1 MQRGNDDAADQKNAQ
16 DAGDGFSDAVD
27 TSAAD
32 SDIDAG
38 EETHLEMEEGEQ
50 GDATCAQ
57 KLAALRGKLK
67 AAHKERDEYL
77 AGWQRAKAD
86 VVNVRRMAA
95 DDTAMASV
103 RAKAALLGSLLP
115 AFDSFEQA
123 KSDDAWHAL
132 PEEWRKG
139 MERVFSQLEKGF
151 AEQSVERFA
160 KAGEPFD
167 PQHHECMSMAPATE
181 AAQDHTI
188 AQVLQQGYRIGETVV
203 RPAKVTVYEYTTNN

>member
-1 MQRGNDDAADQKNAQ
+1 MQHEKGDAKNQKTVRDADDLSVDVV
-16 DAGDGFSDAVD
+16 GDID
-27 TSAAD
+27 TSV
-32 SDIDAG
+32 
-38 EETHLEMEEGEQ
+38 EEDTHFEIEEGEQ
-50 GDATCAQ
+50 EDATCAQ

-67 AAHKERDEYL
+67 AAHTERDEYL

-86 VVNVRRMAA
+86 VVNVRRMASEDA
-95 DDTAMASV
+95 ALASV

-123 KSDDAWHAL
+123 KSGDAWHAL

-151 AEQSVERFA
+151 AEQSVERFGQ
-160 KAGEPFD
+160 KGEHFD
-167 PQHHECMSMAPATE
+167 PQYHECMSMVPATE
-181 AAQDHTI
+181 AAHDHTI

-203 RPAKVTVYEYTTNN
+203 RPAKVTVYEYIKND